1 VINIFNMKR
10 LPILF
15 LISFLWVGCLPIS
28 NGGIAAPQTSAVDT
42 KSESPGLSTEQP
54 SEFRA
59 TNQPDTL
66 TPMDFASGTVYY
78 VRPDGG
84 TADQCSGRFDAP
96 YSEENSPDCAW
107 NHPFQALPPLGSPRI
122 AAGDTL
128 IISAGEYEMGYGAP
142 GSDACDAESAYDCH
156 MPAVPG
162 GIDAAHPTRILGEGW
177 SAGCGAPPQLWGSER
192 ANYILNLAGSSNVE
206 IACLEITDHSE
217 CVESQENGLPCERDA
232 SPYGDWAAT
241 GLYAE
246 DSINVHLL
254 DLNIHGL
261 AVSGVLAGR
270 LVDWTID
277 NVRIAANGWAGW
289 DGDIG
294 DDSSNT
300 GTMLFRRLRVEW
312 NGCGETYPGSEPAR
326 CWAQSAG
333 GYGDGLGTGAT
344 GGVWIFE
351 DSAFLH
357 NTSDGL
363 DLLYA
368 RRAGARVEIR
378 RTIAAGNAGNQIKT
392 TGPTVMENVI
402 AVGNCGF
409 FEGQSFTYRIDIDG
423 DGTPDLNSVDP
434 CRAGGDAVALDL
446 NPGDQ
451 ARIVNSTIAGGGN
464 CLVIASCALG
474 KDCAGSRQQ
483 VTMINDIFEGSRS
496 FMDAT
501 EEVCFAWFND
511 EGGGERLPDDPFSVS
526 YSTLH
531 GVRFGNVDPCAE
543 TANRCGIPAGIRKA
557 GIDVFDAHLMPGSPA
572 VDTGLPSAA
581 PPDDFDGC
589 PRDARPDIG
598 AYEWRG

>member
-1 VINIFNMKR
+1 MIKR
-10 LPILF
+10 LFVVLF
-15 LISFLWVGCLPIS
+15 LSILCTACRAGLSGGSGESPIS
-28 NGGIAAPQTSAVDT
+28 TARKILEINSPDAMRATGIASANPAVSAAPSAT
-42 KSESPGLSTEQP
+42 IANSA
-54 SEFRA
+54 F
-59 TNQPDTL
+59 
-66 TPMDFASGTVYY
+66 GTVYY

-84 TADQCSGRFDAP
+84 AADECNGLVDAP
-96 YSEENSPDCAW
+96 YSQAAAPDCAW
-107 NHPFQALPPLGSPRI
+107 NHPFQALPPLGSLRI

-128 IISAGEYEMGYGAP
+128 MISSGEYEMGYGAP
-142 GSDACDAESAYDCH
+142 GSDVCDSESAYDCH
-156 MPAVPG
+156 MPPIPG
-162 GIDAAHPTRILGEGW
+162 GLDAAHPTRILGEGW

-217 CVESQENGLPCERDA
+217 CVESQENGLPCERNIP
-232 SPYGDWAAT
+232 PYGGWAAA

-246 DSINVHLL
+246 DSANVHLL

-261 AVSGVLAGR
+261 ADSGVLAGR

-294 DDSSNT
+294 DDSANS
-300 GTMLFRRLRVEW
+300 GTLTFHRLRVEW
-312 NGCGETYPGSEPAR
+312 NGCGETYPGGEPTR

-344 GGVWIFE
+344 GGLWIFE

-368 RRAGARVEIR
+368 RLAGARVEIR

-392 TGPTVMENVI
+392 TGSTVMENVI

-409 FEGQSFTYRIDIDG
+409 FESQLFAYRIDTDG
-423 DGTPDLNSVDP
+423 DGTPDSNSVDP
-434 CRAGGDAVALDL
+434 CRAGGDAVAQDL
-446 NPGDQ
+446 NPGDR

-464 CLVIASCALG
+464 CLVIATCADG
-474 KDCAGSRQQ
+474 KDCAGAEQS
-483 VTMINDIFEGSRS
+483 VSMVNTIFEGGRE
-496 FMDAT
+496 FLARD
-501 EEVCFAWFND
+501 EDVCFAWWND
-511 EGGGERLPDDPFSVS
+511 EGGPDRLPADPFAAS
-526 YSTLH
+526 YSIAR
-531 GVRFGNVDPCAE
+531 GVRFGNVDPCAGG
-543 TANRCGIPAGIRKA
+543 TVRCGIPAGLRNPGLA
-557 GIDVFDAHLMPGSPA
+557 LFDAHLLPGSPA
-572 VDTGLPSAA
+572 IDAGLPSAA
-581 PPDDFDGC
+581 PPDDFDSR